1 MRLQDTAGSAL
12 NQRLESAA
20 WGLFLIMVGGLW
32 LIPNELVP
40 NGAWLIGVGIVMLG
54 LNAARY
60 VNQLPMGAFTGFL
73 GLVALLLGASHFF
86 GIGLPFFPILL
97 ILLGAKVVFDVLT
110 QRPRTA

>member
-40 NGAWLIGVGIVMLG
+40 NGAWLIGGWD
-54 LNAARY
+54 
-60 VNQLPMGAFTGFL
+60 
-73 GLVALLLGASHFF
+73 
-86 GIGLPFFPILL
+86 FPPLRHL
-97 ILLGAKVVFDVLT
+97 SS
-110 QRPRTA
+110 P